1 LIFIFSIYQCS
12 YGNTTAV
19 DLEAK
24 RKLGEV
30 IRTARDSMSQRSFA
44 KELSVSYTTIQLWE
58 KGESL
63 PDIINLINIAD
74 RAGYTIED
82 LLNYL
87 GLKSQPKS
95 SDVNQIVKQIR
106 VMPMSEIGLVLKA
119 IADRIKMDAIS
130 ESSVDKIKPEVIR

>member
-1 LIFIFSIYQCS
+1 
-12 YGNTTAV
+12 V
-19 DLEAK
+19 DLEAR

-30 IRTARDSMSQRSFA
+30 IKTARESMSQRSFA

-63 PDIINLINIAD
+63 PDIMNLINIAD

-87 GLKSQPKS
+87 GLKSQPKN

-106 VMPMSEIGLVLKA
+106 VMPMSEIGIVLKA
-119 IADRIKMDAIS
+119 IADRVKMDSTS
-130 ESSVDKIKPEVIR
+130 ESSVDNVKPEVGNYSDY